1 MDSTTAL
8 IAALRCEEDEPEQLM
23 EFEEDFD
30 NFDFEKNFFEPRRI
44 LSRRVATVAR
54 LLLEHGA
61 DVNVADSR

>member
-23 EFEEDFD
+23 EFEENFD
-30 NFDFEKNFFEPRRI
+30 NFDFEPRRI

>member
-8 IAALRCEEDEPEQLM
+8 IAALRSEEDEPEQLM
-23 EFEEDFD
+23 EFEENFD
-30 NFDFEKNFFEPRRI
+30 NFDFEPRRI